1 MTTVSFTVA
10 ITNIGDS
17 TIIVLKSAKPYSQIS
32 YQYDGD
38 FSTLTDDD
46 AISKVLDSFYN
57 DIYKDKIQEGKITE
71 LELNQLKQQQDIDDI
86 KKDVTKLKGGNSA

>member
-1 MTTVSFTVA
+1 MAMFSVTITTL
-10 ITNIGDS
+10 GDS
-17 TIIVLKSAKPYSQIS
+17 SIIVLKSAKPYVQMS

-38 FSTLTDDD
+38 LSALSDED
-46 AISKVLDSFYN
+46 ATSKVLDSFYN
-57 DIYKDKIQEGKITE
+57 EVYKDKVQESKITE